1 MYKRKEMKYIRER
14 NDVAKKPVQP
24 VQPPSLCWLMPSED
38 LDSFFSCIHRKRVG
52 CCCCCYGRHL
62 SRFFRFDKEINIS
75 YTKMSDVLKRI
86 SRSGV
91 ELLLQ
96 QWLAFPAHLKVN
108 LHIGTN
114 NGNDGGEIRLILF
127 RNEQSINPLSP
138 CFPSRYINNNSI
150 ICWVYFILIGNCV
163 IKNRSVSKI
172 NTLSI

>member
-1 MYKRKEMKYIRER
+1 MHKRKEMKYIGEQ

-86 SRSGV
+86 SRLGV

-96 QWLAFPAHLKVN
+96 QWLAFPASEGKFAYWHQQRKWWGRDSSNAISQWAINQPYVS
-108 LHIGTN
+108 
-114 NGNDGGEIRLILF
+114 LF
-127 RNEQSINPLSP
+127 PIS
-138 CFPSRYINNNSI
+138 
-150 ICWVYFILIGNCV
+150 FIV
-163 IKNRSVSKI
+163 
-172 NTLSI
+172 